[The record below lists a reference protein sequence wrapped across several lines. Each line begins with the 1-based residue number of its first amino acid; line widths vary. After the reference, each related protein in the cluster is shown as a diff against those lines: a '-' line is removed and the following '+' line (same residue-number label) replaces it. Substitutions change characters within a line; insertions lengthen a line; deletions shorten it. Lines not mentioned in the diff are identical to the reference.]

1 MILPE
6 AITPAEFARRYA
18 WGEKRVRREA
28 KRLGACHIMGNR
40 MVLLREDVEA
50 LLEATKQCPS
60 KSIDVREALSTTT
73 AARLPEIDSAALL
86 DHLTRKPRREL
97 RPRSKTPSGNVVS
110 MARKKFLTFPKA
122 AALYIAAGKEQRFI
136 APLLKYW
143 KDAKIKD
150 MTPGAIRQSA
160 IEIYPKAG
168 NATRNRQV
176 IVPTQAIINHAAE
189 AELCPAI
196 KVKRFKFDT
205 KIKKPV
211 TLEWIKA
218 FRAHAD
224 RADVG
229 VLALFMFATGA
240 RISEALGV
248 QWEDIDIKGRKVLI
262 RQSKLGNERIAHLP
276 RDLMVALANLPRQHK
291 GRDIKPFNFAGHS
304 AALKAWER
312 AIEAAGIEPL
322 TFHSCR
328 HGFATGCLRK
338 GIDPVTT
345 AKLGGWKSPAHVF

>member
-1 MILPE
+1 MPLKIY
-6 AITPAEFARRYA
+6 RRKGSLVYHYRGTLA
-18 WGEKRVRREA
+18 GDRLRGTTGSSDKETATRIASEVENAFWKR
-28 KRLGACHIMGNR
+28 RLDGPQE
-40 MVLLREDVEA
+40 V
-50 LLEATKQCPS
+50 
-60 KSIDVREALSTTT
+60 
-73 AARLPEIDSAALL
+73 
-86 DHLTRKPRREL
+86 
-97 RPRSKTPSGNVVS
+97 
-110 MARKKFLTFPKA
+110 LTFPKA

-136 APLLKYW
+136 APILKYW

-312 AIEAAGIEPL
+312 AVEAAGIEPL

-345 AKLGGWKSPAHVF
+345 AKLGGWKSPAHVFQTYGHAQDDVSLTDRLFDTEIDTAASSNKEDQ